1 MSHYGHGFV
10 ANSCHTGVELIN
22 GVPVMTDRTAGKLQ
36 RLADMDARLFL
47 ALNSVHRHVRL
58 ERLIRAISFSGDGYL
73 YLLLAIML
81 PMMYPTQGVNLLITG
96 LVAFLI
102 ELPVYWTLKNAF
114 KRRRPFRVVQAMAPA
129 LNPSDEFSFPSGHT
143 TAAFMM
149 AALIAVFFPALTAIA
164 YLWASL
170 IGLSRIMLRVHFL
183 SDVLAGALLGTLIA
197 YLSISGL
204 LSLSFLG

>member
-1 MSHYGHGFV
+1 M
-10 ANSCHTGVELIN
+10 N
-22 GVPVMTDRTAGKLQ
+22 DRSTGKLQ

-58 ERLIRAISFSGDGYL
+58 ERLVRAISFSGDGYL
-73 YLLLAIML
+73 YLLLAVTL
-81 PMMYPTQGVNLLITG
+81 PLLYPTQGMNFLIAG
-96 LVAFLI
+96 LFTFLI
-102 ELPVYWTLKNAF
+102 ELPIYWTLKNAF
-114 KRRRPFRVVQAMAPA
+114 KRRRPFHVVQAMAPI

-149 AALIAVFFPALTAIA
+149 AALISIFFPAAMLPA

-197 YLSISGL
+197 YLSLSGL